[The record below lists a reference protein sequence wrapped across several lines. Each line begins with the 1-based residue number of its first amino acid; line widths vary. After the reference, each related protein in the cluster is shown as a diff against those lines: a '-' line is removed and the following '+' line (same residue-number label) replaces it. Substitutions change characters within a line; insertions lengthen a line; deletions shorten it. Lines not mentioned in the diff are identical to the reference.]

1 MDDSNILIDLRWGDD
16 YEARAHDH
24 YGQHHQPQKIHQQ
37 SDDEAAHKAKLEKRQ
52 AAYQAKQKRKLE
64 RIKERYRTDPD
75 FRAKRLEVS
84 REANKRRYHSDPE
97 YRQLVLDRSR
107 TAKSRRNITEGTTV
121 PIDHALVTPS
131 E

>member
-64 RIKERYRTDPD
+64 R
-75 FRAKRLEVS
+75 
-84 REANKRRYHSDPE
+84 
-97 YRQLVLDRSR
+97 
-107 TAKSRRNITEGTTV
+107 
-121 PIDHALVTPS
+121 
-131 E
+131 